1 MLNDKTDQKVC
12 FDTSKSEVVSAAV
25 SDIELQS
32 DTRYAHINTKRAAAA
47 MRGTFWSAINA
58 IVPTLL
64 NSLVF
69 VVTSRYLLPHDFG
82 MVALAVSV
90 VSFASAIAPAALGD
104 ALVQRF
110 NIRKHHLDTVFWF
123 CISSA
128 LLIYIVLVL
137 LSPTIA
143 MEIGHADIA
152 KFLPIIGLKLFFDLS
167 AAVPNALIAR
177 SMSFH
182 LIAVRTIVAT
192 VVSSVLCIGM
202 LLNGYGIWSL
212 VISQLSVSI
221 TGCVAVFFGT
231 KWLPGFEISAK
242 ALRDLGQYGVFASG
256 NRFLQTM
263 NLDQLIIGSLIGTA
277 PLGIYNFSRRLFQM
291 LNDVIAGAL
300 NSVSMALFSSLQNEQ
315 QKVKQAFLVATFA
328 SSIISF
334 PAFIGLASIAGEAI
348 PIVFGAHWSAAIWPT
363 RWFCLIGLMSCIGV
377 VQSSLINSQGKS
389 NWWFYYQL
397 FRQVLTISTIVF
409 LYDKGVSVIV
419 LVIAVQTL
427 LCWPITLVMVR
438 KIINLKI
445 SSYFRQFMEPMLASV
460 LMFVTIILVRGFLEE
475 NSPALRLVAEIAMGA
490 MIYALTIF
498 AMARQK
504 ILKLAKTF
512 LNRQKH

>member
-1 MLNDKTDQKVC
+1 MLNEKTGQNIC
-12 FDTSKSEVVSAAV
+12 FSTLKSEVTREVV
-25 SDIELQS
+25 SDIPVQNDS
-32 DTRYAHINTKRAAAA
+32 KYAHVNTKRAAAA
-47 MRGTFWSAINA
+47 MRGTMWSAINS

-82 MVALAVSV
+82 IVALAVSV

-104 ALVQRF
+104 AIIQRF
-110 NIRKHHLDTVFWF
+110 NIRKDHLDTVFWF

-128 LLIYIVLVL
+128 LLIYIVLIL
-137 LSPTIA
+137 FSSMIA
-143 MEIGHADIA
+143 TEIGHPDVSD
-152 KFLPIIGLKLFFDLS
+152 FLPVIGFKLFFDLS

-182 LIAVRTIVAT
+182 LIAIRTIVAT
-192 VVSSVLCIGM
+192 VVSSVLCIGL

-221 TGCVAVFFGT
+221 TSCVAVFLGT
-231 KWLPGFEISAK
+231 KWMPGFEISAK
-242 ALRDLGQYGVFASG
+242 ALRDLAQYGVFASG

-263 NLDQLIIGSLIGTA
+263 NLDQLIIGTLIGAA

-300 NSVSMALFSSLQNEQ
+300 NSVSMALLSSLQNEKE
-315 QKVKQAFLVATFA
+315 KVRDAFLFATFA
-328 SSIISF
+328 SSIVSF
-334 PAFIGLASIAGEAI
+334 PAFVGLASIAGEAI
-348 PIVFGAHWSAAIWPT
+348 PLVFGAHWSAAIWPT

-397 FRQVLTISTIVF
+397 FRQVLTVSTIII
-409 LYDKGVSVIV
+409 LYDKGVSIIV
-419 LVIAVQTL
+419 LAIAIQTL
-427 LCWPITLVMVR
+427 LCWPITLVMVT

-445 SSYFRQFMEPMLASV
+445 STYFRQFLEPLLASI
-460 LMFVTIILVRGFLEE
+460 LLLVTVMLVMNWLQA
-475 NSPALRLVAEIAMGA
+475 SSSTIRLISEIAMGA
-490 MIYALTIF
+490 IVYVISIF
-498 AMARQK
+498 VMSREK

-512 LNRQKH
+512 FNRNKH